1 MRIIFDPLPPLLNA
15 SMAKPFYPCETTR
28 WTPYCPSLCYVEYE
42 QPTNWLYIG
51 VTIRE
56 KRLMNCIITWEKKML
71 SIFELQRKELVQET
85 YWIKLVFIMPSER
98 LEVYF
103 NMFLFAILLLQSWGL
118 IIISFLL
125 ELLLLNAA
133 CRVRVPNPEHQI
145 GI

>member
-1 MRIIFDPLPPLLNA
+1 
-15 SMAKPFYPCETTR
+15 
-28 WTPYCPSLCYVEYE
+28 
-42 QPTNWLYIG
+42 
-51 VTIRE
+51 
-56 KRLMNCIITWEKKML
+56 ML

-85 YWIKLVFIMPSER
+85 YWIKLVFIVPSER

-133 CRVRVPNPEHQI
+133 CRVRAPNPEHQI